1 MLAIRKSIS
10 HMGYRLSCRVMPL
23 LPSWPG
29 EIAFIKLLNTRL
41 SEELN
46 DGLFD
51 FLDGQVLEV
60 TVRDMG
66 VCLRVSKRDT
76 LFVRAPAHAVAD
88 STISADIADFLAIA
102 SGREDPDTLFFQ
114 RRLCLGG
121 QTEIGLTVK
130 NRLDALDRSRIPQ
143 WTLRWL
149 DIIAAEL
156 AMVTRIN

>member
-1 MLAIRKSIS
+1 MLAARRSIS
-10 HMGYRLSCRVMPL
+10 QVGYRFGCKILPL

-41 SEELN
+41 SEELD

-60 TVRDMG
+60 TVTDLG
-66 VCLRVSKRDT
+66 VRLRVSKRDVV
-76 LFVRAPAHAVAD
+76 FVRAPANVAAD
-88 STISADIADFLAIA
+88 STISANIADFLAIA

-130 NRLDALDRSRIPQ
+130 NRLDAFDRSRIPQ
-143 WTLRWL
+143 WALRWL
-149 DIIAAEL
+149 EVIAAEL
-156 AMVTRIN
+156 ALITPN